1 MFFYNVMKETI
12 RMKYIWLSILF
23 LLNVSIIGC
32 LFNYFEP
39 GIVKEKMNELETLY
53 KVISFYNLSTIFIPL
68 TIVFSVYSMSNFFS
82 IYVVYRVNNALK
94 LVSIY
99 YLKLIVFV
107 CFFAGSMIL
116 QLFLMSN
123 MMAVTS
129 VDVNYP
135 LLFCIQLFAN
145 IFICIISAFLQL
157 FLPSLLVIICMITA
171 VLLDRFILHGFL
183 FTNAFYIN
191 VFEDATGL
199 LIRLFGCFSIFFIRV
214 WILSKKSYIS
224 MNDETEVI

>member
-1 MFFYNVMKETI
+1 
-12 RMKYIWLSILF
+12 
-23 LLNVSIIGC
+23 
-32 LFNYFEP
+32 
-39 GIVKEKMNELETLY
+39 
-53 KVISFYNLSTIFIPL
+53 
-68 TIVFSVYSMSNFFS
+68 YSKSNFFS
-82 IYVVYRVNNALK
+82 SYVVTRVNNALK

-99 YLKLIVFV
+99 YLKLFIFV
-107 CFFAGSMIL
+107 CFLAGSMIL

-123 MMAVTS
+123 MMAVNS
-129 VDVNYP
+129 VSVNYE

-145 IFICIISAFLQL
+145 IFICMISAVLQL

-199 LIRLFGCFSIFFIRV
+199 LIRLFGCFFIFFISV
-214 WILSKKSYIS
+214 WILSKKSYIA

>member
-12 RMKYIWLSILF
+12 RMKYVWLSILF

-32 LFNYFEP
+32 LFNYFET
-39 GIVKEKMNELETLY
+39 GIIKEKMNELEVLY
-53 KVISFYNLSTIFIPL
+53 KVMSFYNLSTIFIPL

-99 YLKLIVFV
+99 YLKLFVFV
-107 CFFAGSMIL
+107 YFFAGSMIL

-123 MMAVTS
+123 RMAVTS

-135 LLFCIQLFAN
+135 LLFCIQLFASV
-145 IFICIISAFLQL
+145 FICMISTLLQL

-191 VFEDATGL
+191 VFEDATGIC
-199 LIRLFGCFSIFFIRV
+199 IRLFVCLFIFFISV

>member
-12 RMKYIWLSILF
+12 RMKYVGLSILF

-32 LFNYFEP
+32 LFNYFET
-39 GIVKEKMNELETLY
+39 GIIKEKMNELEVLY
-53 KVISFYNLSTIFIPL
+53 KVMSFYNLSTIFIPL

-99 YLKLIVFV
+99 YLKLFVFV
-107 CFFAGSMIL
+107 YFFAGSMIL

-123 MMAVTS
+123 RMAVTS

-135 LLFCIQLFAN
+135 LLFCIQLFASV
-145 IFICIISAFLQL
+145 FICMISTLLQL

-191 VFEDATGL
+191 VFEDATGIC
-199 LIRLFGCFSIFFIRV
+199 IRLFVCLFIFFISV

>member
-12 RMKYIWLSILF
+12 RMKYVWLSILF
-23 LLNVSIIGC
+23 VLNVSIIGC
-32 LFNYFEP
+32 LFNYFEHD
-39 GIVKEKMNELETLY
+39 IVKEKMNELEALY
-53 KVISFYNLSTIFIPL
+53 KVMSFYNLSTIFIPL

-99 YLKLIVFV
+99 YLKLFVFV
-107 CFFAGSMIL
+107 YFFAGIMIF

-123 MMAVTS
+123 RMAVTS

-145 IFICIISAFLQL
+145 VFICMISALLQL

-183 FTNAFYIN
+183 FANAFYIN

-199 LIRLFGCFSIFFIRV
+199 FIRLFGCFSIFFISV
-214 WILSKKSYIS
+214 WILAKKSYIA

>member
-12 RMKYIWLSILF
+12 RMKYIWFSILF
-23 LLNVSIIGC
+23 LLNASIIGC
-32 LFNYFEP
+32 LFNYFES

-53 KVISFYNLSTIFIPL
+53 KVMSFYNLSTIFIPL

-82 IYVVYRVNNALK
+82 IYVVYRVNNAWK

-99 YLKLIVFV
+99 YLKLFVFV
-107 CFFAGSMIL
+107 CFFAGGMIL

-123 MMAVTS
+123 MIAVNS
-129 VDVNYP
+129 ISVNYA
-135 LLFCIQLFAN
+135 LLFCIQLFAT
-145 IFICIISAFLQL
+145 IFICMISALLQL

-199 LIRLFGCFSIFFIRV
+199 LIRLFGCFFIFFISV
-214 WILSKKSYIS
+214 WILSKKSYIA

>member
-1 MFFYNVMKETI
+1 MKETI
-12 RMKYIWLSILF
+12 SMKYVGLSILF

-32 LFNYFEP
+32 LFNYFEQ

-53 KVISFYNLSTIFIPL
+53 KVMSFYNLSTIFIPL

-82 IYVVYRVNNALK
+82 IYVVYRVNDVLK

-99 YLKLIVFV
+99 YIKLFVFV
-107 CFFAGSMIL
+107 SFFAGSMIL

-135 LLFCIQLFAN
+135 LLFCIQLFASV
-145 IFICIISAFLQL
+145 FICMISALLQL

-191 VFEDATGL
+191 VFEDATGIC
-199 LIRLFGCFSIFFIRV
+199 IRLFVCIFIFFISV

>member
-1 MFFYNVMKETI
+1 M
-12 RMKYIWLSILF
+12 
-23 LLNVSIIGC
+23 
-32 LFNYFEP
+32 
-39 GIVKEKMNELETLY
+39 
-53 KVISFYNLSTIFIPL
+53 
-68 TIVFSVYSMSNFFS
+68 
-82 IYVVYRVNNALK
+82 NNALK

-99 YLKLIVFV
+99 YLKLFV
-107 CFFAGSMIL
+107 
-116 QLFLMSN
+116 LFTFCWEYDFTVVLMST

-135 LLFCIQLFAN
+135 LLFCIQLFASV
-145 IFICIISAFLQL
+145 FICMISALLQL

-199 LIRLFGCFSIFFIRV
+199 FIRLFGCFLSFYKCMDFI
-214 WILSKKSYIS
+214 
-224 MNDETEVI
+224 

>member
-12 RMKYIWLSILF
+12 RMKYVGLSILF

-32 LFNYFEP
+32 LFNYFEQ

-53 KVISFYNLSTIFIPL
+53 KVMSFYNLSTIFIPL

-82 IYVVYRVNNALK
+82 IYVVYRVNNVLK

-99 YLKLIVFV
+99 YIKLFV
-107 CFFAGSMIL
+107 LFPFFAGSMIL

-123 MMAVTS
+123 RMAITS

-135 LLFCIQLFAN
+135 LLFCIQLFASV
-145 IFICIISAFLQL
+145 FICMISALLQL

-199 LIRLFGCFSIFFIRV
+199 FIRLFGCFLFFF
-214 WILSKKSYIS
+214 L
-224 MNDETEVI
+224 

>member
-12 RMKYIWLSILF
+12 RMKYVWLSILF

-53 KVISFYNLSTIFIPL
+53 KVMSFYNLSTIFIPL

-99 YLKLIVFV
+99 YLKLLVFV

-123 MMAVTS
+123 MMAVNS
-129 VDVNYP
+129 ISVNYP

-145 IFICIISAFLQL
+145 IFICMISALLQL
-157 FLPSLLVIICMITA
+157 FLPSLLVIISMITA

-199 LIRLFGCFSIFFIRV
+199 FIRLFGCFSIFFISV

>member
-1 MFFYNVMKETI
+1 MFFYNLIKETI
-12 RMKYIWLSILF
+12 RMKYVWLSILF
-23 LLNVSIIGC
+23 LLNFTITGC
-32 LFNYFEP
+32 LFNYFES
-39 GIVKEKMNELETLY
+39 GILKEKMNELETLY
-53 KVISFYNLSTIFIPL
+53 KIMSFYNLSIIFIPL

-99 YLKLIVFV
+99 YLKLLVFV
-107 CFFAGSMIL
+107 FFFAGSMIL

-123 MMAVTS
+123 MMTVNS
-129 VDVNYP
+129 IDVNYA

-145 IFICIISAFLQL
+145 IFICMISAFLQL
-157 FLPSLLVIICMITA
+157 FLPSLIVIILMIS
-171 VLLDRFILHGFL
+171 VILLDTFILNGFL
-183 FTNAFYIN
+183 FTSVFYLN
-191 VFEDATGL
+191 VFEDTNGL
-199 LIRLFGCFSIFFIRV
+199 FIRLFGCFCIFFISV

>member
-12 RMKYIWLSILF
+12 RMKYVWLSILF

-32 LFNYFEP
+32 LFNYFET
-39 GIVKEKMNELETLY
+39 GIIKKKMNELEVLY
-53 KVISFYNLSTIFIPL
+53 KVMSFYNLSTIFIPL

-99 YLKLIVFV
+99 YLKLFVFV
-107 CFFAGSMIL
+107 YFFAGSMIL

-135 LLFCIQLFAN
+135 LLFCIQLFASV
-145 IFICIISAFLQL
+145 FICMISALLQL

-191 VFEDATGL
+191 VFEDATGIC
-199 LIRLFGCFSIFFIRV
+199 IRLFVCLFIFFISV

>member
-53 KVISFYNLSTIFIPL
+53 KVMSFYNLSTIFIPL

-82 IYVVYRVNNALK
+82 VYVVYRVNNALK

-135 LLFCIQLFAN
+135 LLLCIQLFAN
-145 IFICIISAFLQL
+145 IFICMISAFLQL

-199 LIRLFGCFSIFFIRV
+199 LIRLFGCFSIFFISV

>member
-1 MFFYNVMKETI
+1 MFFSNVMKETI
-12 RMKYIWLSILF
+12 RMKYVWLSTLF

-53 KVISFYNLSTIFIPL
+53 KVMSFYNLSTIFIPL

-99 YLKLIVFV
+99 YLKLLVFV

-116 QLFLMSN
+116 QLFWMSN
-123 MMAVTS
+123 MMAVNS
-129 VDVNYP
+129 ISVNYP

-145 IFICIISAFLQL
+145 IFICMISALLQL
-157 FLPSLLVIICMITA
+157 FLPSLLAIICMITA

-199 LIRLFGCFSIFFIRV
+199 FIRLFGCFSIFFISV

>member
-12 RMKYIWLSILF
+12 RMKYVWLSILF

-32 LFNYFEP
+32 LFNYFET
-39 GIVKEKMNELETLY
+39 GIIKEKMNELEVLY
-53 KVISFYNLSTIFIPL
+53 KVMSFYNLSTIFIPL
-68 TIVFSVYSMSNFFS
+68 TIVFLYILCRIFS

-99 YLKLIVFV
+99 YLKLFV
-107 CFFAGSMIL
+107 
-116 QLFLMSN
+116 LFTFCWEYDFTVVLMSN

-135 LLFCIQLFAN
+135 LLFCIQLFASV
-145 IFICIISAFLQL
+145 FICMISALLQL

-199 LIRLFGCFSIFFIRV
+199 FIRLFVCLFIFFISV
-214 WILSKKSYIS
+214 WILSKKLYFY
-224 MNDETEVI
+224 E

>member
-12 RMKYIWLSILF
+12 RMKYVGLSIVF

-32 LFNYFEP
+32 LFNYFET
-39 GIVKEKMNELETLY
+39 GIIKEKMNELEVLY
-53 KVISFYNLSTIFIPL
+53 KVMSFYNLSTIFIPL

-82 IYVVYRVNNALK
+82 IYVVYRVNNALG

-99 YLKLIVFV
+99 YLKLFVFV
-107 CFFAGSMIL
+107 YFFAGSMIL

-135 LLFCIQLFAN
+135 LLFCIQLFASV
-145 IFICIISAFLQL
+145 FICMISALLQL

-199 LIRLFGCFSIFFIRV
+199 FIRLFGCLFIFFISV

>member
-12 RMKYIWLSILF
+12 RMKYVWLSILF
-23 LLNVSIIGC
+23 VLNVSIIGC

-39 GIVKEKMNELETLY
+39 GIVKEKMNELEVLY
-53 KVISFYNLSTIFIPL
+53 KVMSLYNLSTIFIPL

-99 YLKLIVFV
+99 YLKLFVFV
-107 CFFAGSMIL
+107 YFFAGSMIL
-116 QLFLMSN
+116 QLFLMST

-135 LLFCIQLFAN
+135 LLFCIQLFASV
-145 IFICIISAFLQL
+145 FICMISALLQL

-199 LIRLFGCFSIFFIRV
+199 FIRLFGCFFIFFISV

-224 MNDETEVI
+224 MNDETEVV

>member
-1 MFFYNVMKETI
+1 MFFYSVMKETI
-12 RMKYIWLSILF
+12 RMKYIWFSILF
-23 LLNVSIIGC
+23 LLNVSIIVC
-32 LFNYFEP
+32 MFNYFEHA
-39 GIVKEKMNELETLY
+39 IVKEKTNELETLY
-53 KVISFYNLSTIFIPL
+53 KVMSFYNLSTIFIPL
-68 TIVFSVYSMSNFFS
+68 TIIFSVYSMSNFFS

-99 YLKLIVFV
+99 YLKLFVFV
-107 CFFAGSMIL
+107 CFFAGSMIF

-123 MMAVTS
+123 MMAVNS
-129 VDVNYP
+129 ISVNYP
-135 LLFCIQLFAN
+135 LLCCVQLFAT
-145 IFICIISAFLQL
+145 IFICMICALLQL

-183 FTNAFYIN
+183 FTNVFYIN

-199 LIRLFGCFSIFFIRV
+199 FIRLFGCFSIFFISV
-214 WILSKKSYIS
+214 WILAKKSYVA

>member
-12 RMKYIWLSILF
+12 RMKYVWLSILF

-32 LFNYFEP
+32 LFNYFET
-39 GIVKEKMNELETLY
+39 GIIKEKMNELEVLY
-53 KVISFYNLSTIFIPL
+53 KVMSFYNLSTIFIPL

-99 YLKLIVFV
+99 YLKLFVFV
-107 CFFAGSMIL
+107 YFFAGSMIL

-135 LLFCIQLFAN
+135 LLFCIQLFASV
-145 IFICIISAFLQL
+145 FICMISALLQL

-199 LIRLFGCFSIFFIRV
+199 FIRLFVCLFIFFISV

>member
-53 KVISFYNLSTIFIPL
+53 KVMSFYNLSTIFIPL

-82 IYVVYRVNNALK
+82 VYVVYRVNNALK

-129 VDVNYP
+129 IDVNYP
-135 LLFCIQLFAN
+135 LLLCIQLFAN
-145 IFICIISAFLQL
+145 IFICMISAFLQL

-199 LIRLFGCFSIFFIRV
+199 LIRLFGCFSIFFISV

>member
-12 RMKYIWLSILF
+12 RMKYVWLSILF

-53 KVISFYNLSTIFIPL
+53 KVMSFYNLSTIFIPL

-99 YLKLIVFV
+99 YLKLLVFV

-123 MMAVTS
+123 TMAVNS
-129 VDVNYP
+129 ISVNYP

-145 IFICIISAFLQL
+145 IFICMISALLQL
-157 FLPSLLVIICMITA
+157 FLPSLLVIISMITA

-199 LIRLFGCFSIFFIRV
+199 FIRLFGCFSIFFISV